1 MEAGRLKGEIRKQL
15 GIAPRMRFAGV
26 GVLEVKVGDS
36 LVFSRRQAGRNPRPG
51 EVAALVEAH
60 IRQAGA
66 Q

>member
-1 MEAGRLKGEIRKQL
+1 
-15 GIAPRMRFAGV
+15 MRFAGI
-26 GVLEVKVGDS
+26 GVLDVKVGDA
-36 LVFSRRQAGRNPRPG
+36 LVFSRQQAGRNPRPG